1 MNRPEDFERI
11 FDGVRPWAGNVPRGF
26 GVDFVGTFTDAR
38 FRVNWRGNP
47 SSIGGRFLQTRVP
60 TLVDPQG
67 EEEDHA
73 FEVGNWNG
81 ERWFEAVDWF
91 AAARAARDRFVM
103 VTLGA
108 WHGSQAIGSA
118 RALQL
123 VNPMPYKLVAVDPV
137 PENIVCTRLH
147 MANNGIDPDAQWL
160 IPLAISDRNDPLF
173 FALGPREM
181 GSQNCFSTNEKLA
194 REDYLRDFIQSGQ
207 TQQALE
213 NLLLHGTTG
222 IKKPGAAGETGTEI
236 AAEIKY
242 VSSITMG
249 DVLGPLDVV
258 DYLESDIQESE
269 ILVFPPFIDLL
280 RRKVRRIHIGTHGQ
294 RVHVSLHDLFVQHG
308 WEIVFSYEPE
318 TEHHTSLGSFKT
330 GDGVLTVVNPKLVR

>member
-1 MNRPEDFERI
+1 MNTPEDFVAI

-38 FRVNWRGNP
+38 FRVNWGGNP
-47 SSIGGRFLQTRVP
+47 SSIGGRFLQTCLP
-60 TLVDPQG
+60 TVVDPP

-123 VNPMPYKLVAVDPV
+123 VNPMPYKLVAIDPV
-137 PENIVCTRLH
+137 PENIACTRRH

-160 IPLAISDRNDPLF
+160 IPLAISDRNNPLF
-173 FALGPREM
+173 FPLGSRET
-181 GSQNCFSTNEKLA
+181 GSQNCFSTNEKVA
-194 REDYLRDFIQSGQ
+194 REDYLRNFIQTGQ

-222 IKKPGAAGETGTEI
+222 IKKSSLTEGTGKEI
-236 AAEIKY
+236 AVEIKY
-242 VSSITMG
+242 VSSITLG
-249 DVLGPLDVV
+249 DILGPFDVV

-280 RRKVRRIHIGTHGQ
+280 KRKVRRIHIGTHGAG
-294 RVHVSLHDLFVQHG
+294 VHASLHDLFAQHG

-318 TEHHTSLGSFKT
+318 TEHHTSLGTFRT